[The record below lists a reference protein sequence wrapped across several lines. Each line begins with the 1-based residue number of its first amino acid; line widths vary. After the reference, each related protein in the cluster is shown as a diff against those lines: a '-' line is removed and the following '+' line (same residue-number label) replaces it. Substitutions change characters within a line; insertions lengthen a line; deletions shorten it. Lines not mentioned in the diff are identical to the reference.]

1 MLHILRAR
9 VCALFIGLQAMPF
22 SSTYAASKAGVI
34 GFTRST
40 QVRESF
46 CFVLYQII
54 IYWFTVCYMIMYCD
68 VAGDSMV

>member
-1 MLHILRAR
+1 MLHTLRARVCACVRVCVRVR

-46 CFVLYQII
+46 FCVF
-54 IYWFTVCYMIMYCD
+54 
-68 VAGDSMV
+68 